1 MRVRKFGHS
10 CLMVEERG
18 ESVLFDPGRREFL
31 DPSATPDT
39 FAGVSTIVVTHWH
52 TDHADPDLIRRIV
65 DRSGARVF
73 ATADGERELGA
84 VGVRATVPAPGTTS
98 VGAFTL
104 RTMIVPHAA
113 LLTGPPPD
121 NLACVVNDRLL
132 HSGDSFDPKLAE
144 YRGIEAL
151 ALVVTAPWMT
161 DLDAAAFVERVAPRR
176 VLPVHDGYLKD
187 FFRQWRHQTLRGYLE
202 KKQIGFESVDA
213 NGAAEL

>member
-1 MRVRKFGHS
+1 
-10 CLMVEERG
+10 
-18 ESVLFDPGRREFL
+18 
-31 DPSATPDT
+31 
-39 FAGVSTIVVTHWH
+39 
-52 TDHADPDLIRRIV
+52 
-65 DRSGARVF
+65 VF
-73 ATADGERELGA
+73 TTADGARELGA
-84 VGVRATVPAPGTTS
+84 AGVRASVPAPGTTS
-98 VGAFTL
+98 VGGFTL

-113 LLTGPPPD
+113 LLAGPPPD

-144 YRGIEAL
+144 YRGVEAL

-161 DLDAAAFVERVAPRR
+161 DLDAAAFVDRVAPRR

>member
-1 MRVRKFGHS
+1 
-10 CLMVEERG
+10 MVEERG
-18 ESVLFDPGRREFL
+18 ESLLFDPGRREFL
-31 DPSATPDT
+31 DPAATPDA
-39 FAGVSTIVVTHWH
+39 FAGVSAIVVTHWH
-52 TDHADPDLIRRIV
+52 PDHADPELIRRIV

-73 ATADGERELGA
+73 ATQDGQRELAAAG
-84 VGVRATVPAPGTTS
+84 VGATVPAGTTS

-113 LLTGPPPD
+113 LLAGPPD

-132 HSGDSFDPKLAE
+132 HSGDSFDPRLAE
-144 YRGIEAL
+144 YRGVEAM

-161 DLDAAAFVERVAPRR
+161 DLDGAAFVDRVAPRR
-176 VLPVHDGYLKD
+176 VVPVHDGYLKD

-202 KKQIGFESVDA
+202 KKQIGFEAVDA

>member
-18 ESVLFDPGRREFL
+18 ESLLFDPGRHEFL
-31 DPSATPDT
+31 DPAATPDA
-39 FAGVSTIVVTHWH
+39 FAGVSAIVVTHWH
-52 TDHADPDLIRRIV
+52 PDHADPELIRRIV

-73 ATADGERELGA
+73 TTEDGERELGA
-84 VGVRATVPAPGTTS
+84 AGGSATVPAPGTTS

-104 RTMIVPHAA
+104 QTMIVPHAA
-113 LLTGPPPD
+113 LLAGPPPA

-132 HSGDSFDPKLAE
+132 HSGDSFDPRLAE
-144 YRGIEAL
+144 YRGVEAL

-161 DLDAAAFVERVAPRR
+161 DLDAAAFVDRVAPRR
-176 VLPVHDGYLKD
+176 VVPVHDGYLKD

-202 KKQIGFESVDA
+202 KKQIGFEPVDA

>member
-10 CLMVEERG
+10 CLLVEERG
-18 ESVLFDPGRREFL
+18 ESLLFDPGRQEFL

-39 FAGVSTIVVTHWH
+39 FAGVSVIVVTHWH
-52 TDHADPDLIRRIV
+52 PDHADPDLIRRII

-73 ATADGERELGA
+73 TTRDAERELGTA
-84 VGVRATVPAPGTTS
+84 GVRATVPDPGTTT

-104 RTMIVPHAA
+104 RTMVVPHAA
-113 LLTGPPPD
+113 LLVPPAPD

-132 HSGDSFDPKLAE
+132 HAGDSFDLRLAE
-144 YRGIEAL
+144 YRGVEAL

-161 DLDAAAFVERVAPRR
+161 DLDGAAFAERIAPRR

-187 FFRQWRHQTLRGYLE
+187 FFRRSRHRVFRGYLE
-202 KKQIGFESVDA
+202 KKQIGFEEVDA
-213 NGAAEL
+213 NGAVDL